1 MLAQRSDQ
9 FRQPC
14 HISYRLWYPGTVEI
28 RAEAYAVDTEMLD
41 KIVYMTHQDIERGV
55 RVIMPIITQV
65 IDSEVK
71 SHHAFGFFDGI
82 QLLIRQVA
90 CRWAK
95 GVRIE
100 WVATSGAS
108 DISVTS

>member
-1 MLAQRSDQ
+1 MGGQGSDQ
-9 FRQPC
+9 FRQACP
-14 HISYRLWYPGTVEI
+14 ISYRLWYPGTVEI
-28 RAEAYAVDTEMLD
+28 RAEANTVDTEMLD
-41 KIVYMTHQDIERGV
+41 KVVYMTHQEIERGV

-71 SHHAFGFFDGI
+71 SHHAFGLFDGI

-95 GVRIE
+95 GVRI
-100 WVATSGAS
+100 
-108 DISVTS
+108 